1 MKVRITL
8 MTENNKHP
16 NATKEE
22 IENSA
27 KNGWELLCTMFNNSY
42 AREEIVTVEKCELVE
57 M

>member
-1 MKVRITL
+1 MKVRITF
-8 MTENNKHP
+8 MTENDKHP
-16 NATKEE
+16 NATREE
-22 IENSA
+22 VENSA